1 VSREERAYGEDA
13 YALAPATEA
22 MLAMTGVDAGAR
34 VLDLARVMGSQR
46 R

>member
-1 VSREERAYGEDA
+1 
-13 YALAPATEA
+13 

-46 R
+46 RYKAMQRGY